1 MAIKKQSVA
10 SQLRAA
16 KVHIGANKI
25 QIANLEKENADL
37 RRSWMEELTARS
49 RESRELELA
58 YAQGIKL
65 KGVVEYLEGKLKDD

>member
-25 QIANLEKENADL
+25 QIARLEEENADL
-37 RRSWMEELTARS
+37 RKQWMEELTARS

-58 YAQGIKL
+58 HIRGIKM
-65 KGVVEYLEGKLKDD
+65 KGVIEYLEEKIKDE